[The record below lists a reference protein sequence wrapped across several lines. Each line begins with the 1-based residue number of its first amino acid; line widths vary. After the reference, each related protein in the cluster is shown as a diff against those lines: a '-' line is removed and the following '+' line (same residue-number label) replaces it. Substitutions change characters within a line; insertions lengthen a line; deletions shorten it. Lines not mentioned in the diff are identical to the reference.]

1 MLNELPPRQADNK
14 MTKGKFT
21 SLRCCGVMSILFAHL
36 IRQSAGADDTSLP
49 VAGQKPIAE
58 RVSVKVDVGNG
69 KPQIS
74 AVFFHKMRILS
85 LTVNMV
91 FKAAKVMPA
100 GLAFFRACRLCYIL
114 HCMILWEAPVT
125 HISLLRQ
132 SCNDLFQETSLPKDR
147 CIFRPR
153 S

>member
-100 GLAFFRACRLCYIL
+100 GLAFFRSPQAVLYFALHDFMGSACHTYFFASAV
-114 HCMILWEAPVT
+114 M
-125 HISLLRQ
+125 
-132 SCNDLFQETSLPKDR
+132 
-147 CIFRPR
+147 
-153 S
+153 